1 MPTQTT
7 LTSAE
12 IDALTYDQ
20 ARDAVRNCGHKG
32 SWIANAKSDIL
43 KDVLRGVLTP
53 TDAAVKTFGGTP
65 PCSGTYHQPPAPAAP
80 APVSLDGVFGAA
92 VASAVGAHL
101 GDINS
106 RLDNIANQIGSVPQ
120 NIEDSIN
127 DLHTRITTTEVIASK
142 ILNDLH
148 NKVDA
153 ALQQGGTAAAR
164 VIAPVL
170 GMSSTGTT
178 DPVMKALEFYCAPG
192 NSLKPVLVKGG
203 PGSGKTF
210 GARQHGKQFDRYIEI
225 GISPDTEAC
234 DLLGFPTPVEPWI
247 DGPLTEA
254 FRLAA
259 AGKTVCCVMDE
270 ILRAKAGARQTLL
283 TPLSKAEIN
292 GEYFYRL
299 RTGRSL
305 TDPVT
310 GCKVSEEILAPC
322 SNLAIIAT
330 TNVGGKYDVQTPD
343 PAEKDRFKPVHVEV
357 EETKLRRVMD
367 SYVTAKGYDP
377 SLVDRITEFWKVCKV
392 LVADNYLEQ
401 TPNTRIF
408 SEAVLYS
415 LDEDDVPH
423 RILDLGLH
431 LWVAETLDG
440 LPEPEQCKRVV
451 DALRGAFPGYAP
463 QPTGDPTIDAL
474 IIPASV

>member
-20 ARDAVRNCGHKG
+20 ARDEVRKCGHKG
-32 SWIANAKSDIL
+32 SWIANANSNIL

-53 TDAAVKTFGGTP
+53 TDAAVKTFGGNP
-65 PCSGTYHQPPAPAAP
+65 QPAPAPAAP

-92 VASAVGAHL
+92 VASAVSTHL

-106 RLDNIANQIGSVPQ
+106 RLDDIANRVGSTPPD
-120 NIEDSIN
+120 IESKLGAIENRLSQTSLVAALNSDSIK
-127 DLHTRITTTEVIASK
+127 DLHA
-142 ILNDLH
+142 
-148 NKVDA
+148 KVDA
-153 ALQQGGTAAAR
+153 ALQQGGTAAAK

-170 GMSSTGTT
+170 GLAPTGTA
-178 DPVMKALEFYCAPG
+178 DPVTRALEFYCAPG

-270 ILRAKAGARQTLL
+270 ILRAKGGARQTLL
-283 TPLSKAEIN
+283 TTLTPAEIN
-292 GEYFYRL
+292 GEYYYRL
-299 RTGRSL
+299 RTGRSVI
-305 TDPVT
+305 DPDT
-310 GCKVSEEILAPC
+310 QCATSEVLLAPKR
-322 SNLAIIAT
+322 NLAIVAT
-330 TNVGGKYDVQTPD
+330 TNVGGKYDVQSPD
-343 PAEKDRFKPVHVEV
+343 PAEKERFVPVHVEV
-357 EETKLRRVMD
+357 EETKLRRVLD
-367 SYVTAKGYDP
+367 SYVTAKSFDP
-377 SLVDRITEFWKVCKV
+377 SLVDRIASFWKVCKV
-392 LVADNYLEQ
+392 LVADNYIEQ
-401 TPNTRIF
+401 IPTTRIL
-408 SEAVLYS
+408 SESVLYS
-415 LDEDDVPH
+415 VNEDDVPH
-423 RILDLGLH
+423 RILDMGLH
-431 LWVAETLDG
+431 IWVAETLDG

>member
-20 ARDAVRNCGHKG
+20 ARDVVRNCGHKG
-32 SWIANAKSDIL
+32 SWIASAKSDIL

-53 TDAAVKTFGGTP
+53 TDAAVKTFGGNP
-65 PCSGTYHQPPAPAAP
+65 QPAPAPAAP

-101 GDINS
+101 GDINT
-106 RLDNIANQIGSVPQ
+106 RLDDIANQIGSVPAG
-120 NIEDSIN
+120 IESKIDLIENRLNHTAALAGIN
-127 DLHTRITTTEVIASK
+127 DDFIK
-142 ILNDLH
+142 DLH
-148 NKVDA
+148 IKIDA

-170 GMSSTGTT
+170 GIAPTGTT

-259 AGKTVCCVMDE
+259 AGKTVCCLMDE

-299 RTGRSL
+299 RTGRSII
-305 TDPVT
+305 DSVT

-415 LDEDDVPH
+415 LDENDVPH

-431 LWVAETLDG
+431 LWVAETLEG

>member
-7 LTSAE
+7 LTSNE
-12 IDALTYDQ
+12 IYALTYDQ
-20 ARDAVRNCGHKG
+20 ARDEVRKCGHKG
-32 SWIANAKSDIL
+32 SWIASAKSDIL
-43 KDVLRGVLTP
+43 KDVLLGVLTP
-53 TDAAVKTFGGTP
+53 TDAAVKTFGGNP
-65 PCSGTYHQPPAPAAP
+65 QPAPAPAAP

-106 RLDNIANQIGSVPQ
+106 RLDDIANRVGSVPAG
-120 NIEDSIN
+120 IESKIDLIENRLNQTAAMASIN
-127 DLHTRITTTEVIASK
+127 DDYIKDLHSK
-142 ILNDLH
+142 I
-148 NKVDA
+148 DA

-170 GMSSTGTT
+170 GLASTGTT

-259 AGKTVCCVMDE
+259 ADKTVCCVMDE

-299 RTGRSL
+299 RTGRSI

-322 SNLAIIAT
+322 QNLAIIAT

-367 SYVTAKGYDP
+367 SYVTAKGYGS
-377 SLVDRITEFWKVCKV
+377 SLVDRITDFWKVCKV

-451 DALRGAFPGYAP
+451 DALLGAFPGYAP

-474 IIPASV
+474 IIPTSV